1 MLHLLYALNAKNNHR
16 QEYIFLIIKMITKAE
31 KTGEACLPLVSRR
44 KLYITKFSYSF
55 VCEIDRCSEH
65 DCMYLF
71 IWFAGKQVIPE
82 LEDNLD
88 TNIFEKWTFHF
99 MLCI

>member
-65 DCMYLF
+65 DFMYLF
-71 IWFAGKQVIPE
+71 MVYLIWRDAVYGSFQNWRTI
-82 LEDNLD
+82 
-88 TNIFEKWTFHF
+88 
-99 MLCI
+99 

>member
-1 MLHLLYALNAKNNHR
+1 
-16 QEYIFLIIKMITKAE
+16 MITKAE

-71 IWFAGKQVIPE
+71 MVYLIWRDAVYIEVQRRGNPYILFIS
-82 LEDNLD
+82 
-88 TNIFEKWTFHF
+88 FHF
-99 MLCI
+99 ISAPWQRQIQS